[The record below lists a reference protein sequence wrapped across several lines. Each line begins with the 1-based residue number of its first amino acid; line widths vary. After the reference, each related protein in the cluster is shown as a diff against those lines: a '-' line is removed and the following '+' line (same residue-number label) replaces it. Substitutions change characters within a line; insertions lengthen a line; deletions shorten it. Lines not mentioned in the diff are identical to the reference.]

1 MMASIRRQ
9 DVFLVNFDPTIGAE
23 AKKTRPALVVSNN
36 INNAHSPIVSISPIT
51 SNVTRVYSFEVEVSA
66 GIGGLKARS
75 KVMVNQT
82 RAVDKVRLIKRLG
95 NLPDKI
101 MEEIENALKLHI
113 GLE

>member
-9 DVFLVNFDPTIGAE
+9 DVFLVNFDPTVGAE

-51 SNVTRVYSFEVEVSA
+51 SNVTRVYSFEVEISA
-66 GIGGLKARS
+66 GIAGLKTRS
-75 KVMVNQT
+75 KVMLNQT

-95 NLPDKI
+95 YLPIEI
-101 MEEIENALKLHI
+101 MEEIDNALKLHY

>member
-23 AKKTRPALVVSNN
+23 AKKNRPALVVSNN

-51 SNVTRVYSFEVEVSA
+51 SNVKRVYSFEVEVSA
-66 GIGGLKARS
+66 GIGGLRTLS

-95 NLPDKI
+95 YLPDEI
-101 MEEIENALKLHI
+101 MEEINNALKLHYD
-113 GLE
+113 LE